1 MGTTYAEPAIR
12 PDGHDGH
19 DGAAG
24 YDGAPGY
31 EAAGVP
37 R

>member
-1 MGTTYAEPAIR
+1 MGTTYAGPAIR
-12 PDGHDGH
+12 PDGQDGH
-19 DGAAG
+19 DGAPG
-24 YDGAPGY
+24 LDGAAGY